1 MCGSGS
7 PVPRYFWT
15 LHLHERQGGTVSLGR
30 PEGTAQGD
38 VVSDIATLRLL
49 SVTDFATIEQL
60 DIELAAGFSVLTG
73 ETGAGKSIIVDA
85 LGLLLGGRADV
96 GMVRS
101 GARQSRVEGIFLL
114 GGDIAQ
120 KINVVLNEYD
130 FDVGEEEIIL
140 AREVN
145 LDGRNTCRVNG
156 RIVPLRLLSTLAQH
170 LVDIHGQNQHLSL
183 LRIREHMDILDKYG
197 GLWQLRTEVAEG
209 ARKLTEA
216 RRELDRLRR
225 DEAEVAQRVDFLRYQ
240 AGEISAANLRPNEYD
255 DLTLERDRVANA
267 ELIITLCDHAYGAL
281 YDGLD
286 RRESVMDLI
295 GQVSKDLSQLERLDP
310 SLRHNLESV
319 DALMHQVDELARAL
333 RSYRDG
339 IEYSPVR
346 LHELEERLDLINRLK
361 RKYGSTTGEI
371 LAFGERAS
379 QELEELDHREERVEE
394 LKAREM
400 DLRRQVGRLAGQL
413 SEARQH
419 AARGLADAIQ
429 EEAAGLAFGHA
440 EVLVDI
446 RQSDSEDGVP
456 VGTADGVR
464 YATPSSGG
472 ESIRHLAFNET
483 GIDSV
488 EFLISLNPGEPPRPL
503 ARIASG
509 GEASRLMLAI
519 KSILSTADQIPILV
533 FDEIDAGIGGRVGSV
548 LGRKLWGLSKNHLVL
563 CVTHLPQ
570 IACYAD
576 HHAKVT
582 KLASHDRTVTSVD
595 VLDGEARVTELSQ
608 MLGSDSGATRTNA
621 TEMLRQAMSWKESKR
636 LHPLID
642 DH

>member
-1 MCGSGS
+1 M
-7 PVPRYFWT
+7 
-15 LHLHERQGGTVSLGR
+15 GR
-30 PEGTAQGD
+30 PKGTAQRG
-38 VVSDIATLRLL
+38 VVSDIAMLRLL
-49 SVTDFATIEQL
+49 SVTNFATIEQL
-60 DIELAAGFSVLTG
+60 DFELAPGFSVLTG

-85 LGLLLGGRADV
+85 LGFLIGGRADV

-114 GGDIAQ
+114 GDDIPQ
-120 KINVVLNEYD
+120 KMKVALNEYQI
-130 FDVGEEEIIL
+130 DVGEEEIIL

-183 LRIREHMDILDKYG
+183 LRVREHMDILDKYG
-197 GLWQLRTEVAEG
+197 GLWQLRTDVAEW
-209 ARKLTEA
+209 ARQLTEVSQ
-216 RRELDRLRR
+216 ELDRLRK
-225 DEAEVAQRVDFLRYQ
+225 DEEEVAQRVDFLRYQ
-240 AGEISAANLRPNEYD
+240 VGEISTANLRPTEYD

-267 ELIITLCDHAYGAL
+267 ERIITLSDHAYRAL
-281 YDGLD
+281 YDSFD

-295 GQVSKDLSQLERLDP
+295 GQVSKDLSQLEQLDP
-310 SLRHNLESV
+310 SLRQNLESV

-339 IEYSPVR
+339 IEYSPDR
-346 LHELEERLDLINRLK
+346 LHELQERLDLINRLK
-361 RKYGSTTGEI
+361 RKYGSTIGEI
-371 LAFGERAS
+371 LAFGERAL
-379 QELEELDHREERVEE
+379 QELEKLYHREERVEG

-400 DLRRQVGRLAGQL
+400 DLRRRVGRLAGQL

-429 EEAAGLAFGHA
+429 EEVAGLAFGHA
-440 EVLVDI
+440 QVLVDI

-456 VGTADGVR
+456 VGAADGVP
-464 YATPSSGG
+464 YATPSLGG

-519 KSILSTADQIPILV
+519 KTILSTADQIPILV
-533 FDEIDAGIGGRVGSV
+533 FDEVDAGVGGRIGSV
-548 LGRKLWGLSKNHLVL
+548 LGQKLWGLSKSHLVL

-582 KLASHDRTVTSVD
+582 KLASHDRTVTSVE
-595 VLDGEARVTELSQ
+595 VLDGEAKVTELSQ
-608 MLGSDSGATRTNA
+608 MLGSDSGATRTNVL
-621 TEMLRQAMSWKESKR
+621 EMLRQAKSWKESKR
-636 LHPLID
+636 VHPLIND
-642 DH
+642 N

>member
-1 MCGSGS
+1 M
-7 PVPRYFWT
+7 
-15 LHLHERQGGTVSLGR
+15 
-30 PEGTAQGD
+30 
-38 VVSDIATLRLL
+38 LRLL
-49 SVTDFATIEQL
+49 SITNFATIEQL
-60 DIELAAGFSVLTG
+60 EIELAPSLSVLTG

-85 LGLLLGGRADV
+85 LSLLLGGRADV

-101 GARQSRVEGIFLL
+101 GARQSRVEGVFLL
-114 GGDIAQ
+114 SGDIGQ
-120 KINVVLNEYD
+120 KIIVTLNEYEI
-130 FDVGEEEIIL
+130 DVDEEEIIL

-183 LRIREHMDILDKYG
+183 LRVREHMDILDKYG
-197 GLWQLRTEVAEG
+197 GLWQLRTEVAEWS
-209 ARKLTEA
+209 RQLTEV
-216 RRELDRLRR
+216 RQELDRLRM
-225 DEAEVAQRVDFLRYQ
+225 DEGALAQRVDFLRYQ
-240 AGEISAANLRPNEYD
+240 VEEISTANLRPAED
-255 DLTLERDRVANA
+255 HDLTLERDRVANA
-267 ELIITLCDHAYGAL
+267 ERIITLSDHAYRAL
-281 YDGLD
+281 YDSFD

-310 SLRHNLESV
+310 SLRQNLESV

-339 IEYSPVR
+339 IEYSPER

-361 RKYGSTTGEI
+361 RKYGSTIGEI

-379 QELEELDHREERVEE
+379 QELEKLYHSEERVEG
-394 LKAREM
+394 LKSREM
-400 DLRRQVGRLAGQL
+400 DLRRQVGKLAGQL

-419 AARGLADAIQ
+419 AAKRLADAIQ
-429 EEAAGLAFGHA
+429 EEVTGLALGHA
-440 EVLVDI
+440 QVLVDI

-456 VGTADGVR
+456 VGTADPVPS
-464 YATPSSGG
+464 ATPSLGG
-472 ESIRHLAFNET
+472 ESIRRLAFNRT

-519 KSILSTADQIPILV
+519 KTILSTADQIPILV
-533 FDEIDAGIGGRVGSV
+533 FDEIDAGIGGRVGSI
-548 LGRKLWGLSKNHLVL
+548 LGQKLWDLSRNHQVL

-576 HHAKVT
+576 HHAQVT
-582 KLASHDRTVTSVD
+582 KLASHDRAVTSVE

-608 MLGSDSGATRTNA
+608 MLGSHSGATRTNA
-621 TEMLRQAMSWKESKR
+621 LEMLQQANSWKESKSVKDVDVQQKGLR
-636 LHPLID
+636 
-642 DH
+642 

>member
-1 MCGSGS
+1 M
-7 PVPRYFWT
+7 
-15 LHLHERQGGTVSLGR
+15 
-30 PEGTAQGD
+30 A
-38 VVSDIATLRLL
+38 SDIATLRLL
-49 SVTDFATIEQL
+49 SVTDFATIERL
-60 DIELAAGFSVLTG
+60 DIELEAGFSVLTG

-120 KINVVLNEYD
+120 RVNVVLKEYG
-130 FDVGEEEIIL
+130 FEAGEEELIL

-183 LRIREHMDILDKYG
+183 LRVREHMDILDQYG
-197 GLWQLRTEVAEG
+197 GLWQLRAEVAEG
-209 ARKLTEA
+209 ARQLTEA
-216 RRELDRLRR
+216 RRELDRLRK

-240 AGEISAANLRPNEYD
+240 VEEIGEANLRPSEYN
-255 DLTLERDRVANA
+255 DLTLERDRVANT
-267 ELIITLCDHAYGAL
+267 ERIIALCDHAYGAL

-286 RRESVMDLI
+286 QRESVMDLI
-295 GQVSKDLSQLERLDP
+295 GLVSRDLSQLEQLDP
-310 SLRHNLESV
+310 SLTHNLEPV
-319 DALMHQVDELARAL
+319 DALMHQVDELARTL

-339 IEYSPVR
+339 IEYSPDR
-346 LHELEERLDLINRLK
+346 LHELEERLDLINRLR
-361 RKYGSTTGEI
+361 RKYGGTIGEI
-371 LAFGERAS
+371 LTYGERAS
-379 QELEELDHREERVEE
+379 QELETLDHREEHAEE
-394 LKAREM
+394 LRARETE
-400 DLRRQVGRLAGQL
+400 LQGQVGRLVGRL

-419 AARGLADAIQ
+419 AAVGLADAIE
-429 EEAAGLAFGHA
+429 EEAAGLGFGHA

-446 RQSDSEDGVP
+446 RQSDSADGVP

-464 YATPSSGG
+464 HATPPSDG
-472 ESIRHLAFNET
+472 ESIRRLAFNET
-483 GIDSV
+483 GVDEV

-548 LGRKLWGLSKNHLVL
+548 LGRKLWDLSKNHLVL

-576 HHAKVT
+576 HHARVAKV
-582 KLASHDRTVTSVD
+582 ASHDRTVTSVE
-595 VLDGEARVTELSQ
+595 VLDGEDRVAELSQ
-608 MLGSDSGATRTNA
+608 MLGSDSGASRTNA
-621 TEMLRQAMSWKESKR
+621 TEMLRQAMSWKESKG
-636 LHPLID
+636 LQPLTD

>member
-1 MCGSGS
+1 M
-7 PVPRYFWT
+7 
-15 LHLHERQGGTVSLGR
+15 
-30 PEGTAQGD
+30 
-38 VVSDIATLRLL
+38 LRLL
-49 SVTDFATIEQL
+49 SVTNFATIEQL
-60 DIELAAGFSVLTG
+60 DIELAPGFSVLTG

-85 LGLLLGGRADV
+85 LGFLIGGRAEV

-114 GGDIAQ
+114 GGDISQ
-120 KINVVLNEYD
+120 KIKVALNECEI
-130 FDVGEEEIIL
+130 DVGEEEIIL

-170 LVDIHGQNQHLSL
+170 LVDIHGQHQHLSL
-183 LRIREHMDILDKYG
+183 LRVREHMDILDKYG
-197 GLWQLRTEVAEG
+197 GLWQLRTEVAEW
-209 ARKLTEA
+209 ARQLTEV
-216 RRELDRLRR
+216 RQELDRLRE

-240 AGEISAANLRPNEYD
+240 VGEISTANLRPTEYD

-267 ELIITLCDHAYGAL
+267 ERIITLSDHAYRAL
-281 YDGLD
+281 YDSFD

-295 GQVSKDLSQLERLDP
+295 GQVSKDLSQLEQLDP
-310 SLRHNLESV
+310 SLRQNLESV

-339 IEYSPVR
+339 IEYSPER

-361 RKYGSTTGEI
+361 RKYGSTIGEI

-379 QELEELDHREERVEE
+379 QELEKLCHREERAEGF
-394 LKAREM
+394 KAREM

-429 EEAAGLAFGHA
+429 EEVAGLAFGHA
-440 EVLVDI
+440 QVLVDI
-446 RQSDSEDGVP
+446 RQSDSEGGVP
-456 VGTADGVR
+456 VGTADGVP
-464 YATPSSGG
+464 YATPSLGG

-488 EFLISLNPGEPPRPL
+488 EFLISLNPGESPRPL

-519 KSILSTADQIPILV
+519 KTILSTADQIPILV
-533 FDEIDAGIGGRVGSV
+533 FDEVDAGVGGRVGSV
-548 LGRKLWGLSKNHLVL
+548 LGQKLWCLSKSHLVL

-582 KLASHDRTVTSVD
+582 KLASHDRTVTSVE

-621 TEMLRQAMSWKESKR
+621 LEMLRQAKSWKESKR
-636 LHPLID
+636 VPPLIND
-642 DH
+642 N

>member
-1 MCGSGS
+1 M
-7 PVPRYFWT
+7 
-15 LHLHERQGGTVSLGR
+15 
-30 PEGTAQGD
+30 
-38 VVSDIATLRLL
+38 LRLL
-49 SVTDFATIEQL
+49 SVTNFATIEQL
-60 DIELAAGFSVLTG
+60 DIELAPGFSVLTG

-85 LGLLLGGRADV
+85 LGFLIGGRADV

-114 GGDIAQ
+114 GGDISQ
-120 KINVVLNEYD
+120 KIKVALNEYEI
-130 FDVGEEEIIL
+130 DVGEEEIIL

-183 LRIREHMDILDKYG
+183 LRVREHMDILDKYG
-197 GLWQLRTEVAEG
+197 GLWQLRIEVAEW
-209 ARKLTEA
+209 ARQLTEV
-216 RRELDRLRR
+216 RQELDRLRE

-240 AGEISAANLRPNEYD
+240 VGEISTANLRPTEYD

-267 ELIITLCDHAYGAL
+267 ERIITLSDHAYRAL
-281 YDGLD
+281 YDSFD

-310 SLRHNLESV
+310 SLSQNLESV

-339 IEYSPVR
+339 IEYSPER
-346 LHELEERLDLINRLK
+346 LHELEERLDLINQLK
-361 RKYGSTTGEI
+361 RKYGSTIGEI
-371 LAFGERAS
+371 LAFGDRAS
-379 QELEELDHREERVEE
+379 QELEKLYHREERAEG

-440 EVLVDI
+440 QVLVDI

-464 YATPSSGG
+464 YATPSLGW

-509 GEASRLMLAI
+509 GEASRLMLAV
-519 KSILSTADQIPILV
+519 KTILSTADQIPILV
-533 FDEIDAGIGGRVGSV
+533 FDEVDAGVGGRVGSV
-548 LGRKLWGLSKNHLVL
+548 LGQKLWGLSKSHLVL

-576 HHAKVT
+576 HHAKVA
-582 KLASHDRTVTSVD
+582 KLASHDRTVTSVE

-621 TEMLRQAMSWKESKR
+621 LEMLRQAKSWKESKSV
-636 LHPLID
+636 HPLIND
-642 DH
+642 N

>member
-1 MCGSGS
+1 M
-7 PVPRYFWT
+7 
-15 LHLHERQGGTVSLGR
+15 
-30 PEGTAQGD
+30 
-38 VVSDIATLRLL
+38 LRLL

-60 DIELAAGFSVLTG
+60 DIELGPGFSVLTG

-114 GGDIAQ
+114 GGDISQ
-120 KINVVLNEYD
+120 KVNVALYEYGID
-130 FDVGEEEIIL
+130 AGEEEIIL

-183 LRIREHMDILDKYG
+183 LRVREHIDILDKYG
-197 GLWQLRTEVAEG
+197 GLWQLRTEVAER
-209 ARKLTEA
+209 ARQLTEV
-216 RRELDRLRR
+216 RRELELLREN
-225 DEAEVAQRVDFLRYQ
+225 EAEVARRVDFLRYQ
-240 AGEISAANLRPNEYD
+240 VEEISAANLRPAEYE

-267 ELIITLCDHAYGAL
+267 ERIIALCDHAYGAL
-281 YDGLD
+281 YEGLD

-295 GQVSKDLSQLERLDP
+295 GRVSKDLSHLEQLDP
-310 SLRHNLESV
+310 SLKQNLESV
-319 DALMHQVDELARAL
+319 ESLMHQVDDLARSL
-333 RSYRDG
+333 RSYRDD
-339 IEYSPVR
+339 IEYSPDR

-361 RKYGSTTGEI
+361 RKYGSSIGEI
-371 LAFGERAS
+371 LAFGEGAS
-379 QELEELDHREERVEE
+379 QELGELENREERAEE

-400 DLRRQVGRLAGQL
+400 DLRWQVGRLAGQL

-419 AARGLADAIQ
+419 AAVGLANAIQ
-429 EEAAGLAFGHA
+429 EEVAGLALGHA
-440 EVLVDI
+440 EVVVDI
-446 RQSDSEDGVP
+446 RQSDAQDGVP
-456 VGTADGVR
+456 VGSAKGVR
-464 YATPSSGG
+464 DATPASG
-472 ESIRHLAFNET
+472 EDSIRRLAFNET

-519 KSILSTADQIPILV
+519 KSILSAADQIPILV

-548 LGRKLWGLSKNHLVL
+548 LGQKLWGLSRSHIVL

-576 HHAKVT
+576 HHARVT
-582 KLASHDRTVTSVD
+582 KLASHDRTVTAVEA
-595 VLDGEARVTELSQ
+595 LDGEARVAELSQ

-621 TEMLRQAMSWKESKR
+621 SEMLRQATSWKENEGVHTLVDS
-636 LHPLID
+636 D
-642 DH
+642 

>member
-1 MCGSGS
+1 M
-7 PVPRYFWT
+7 
-15 LHLHERQGGTVSLGR
+15 GR
-30 PEGTAQGD
+30 PEGTAQRD
-38 VVSDIATLRLL
+38 VVSDTATLRLL

-85 LGLLLGGRADV
+85 LGLLLGGRAYV

-101 GARQSRVEGIFLL
+101 GARQARVEGIFLL

-130 FDVGEEEIIL
+130 LDVGEEEIIL

-183 LRIREHMDILDKYG
+183 LRVREHMDILDKYG

-209 ARKLTEA
+209 ARQLTDI
-216 RRELDRLRR
+216 RRELDRLREN
-225 DEAEVAQRVDFLRYQ
+225 DAEVAQRVDFLRYQ
-240 AGEISAANLRPNEYD
+240 VGEISAANLRPSEYD

-267 ELIITLCDHAYGAL
+267 ERIITLSDHAYGAL

-310 SLRHNLESV
+310 SLRQNLESV

-339 IEYSPVR
+339 IEYSPDR
-346 LHELEERLDLINRLK
+346 LHELEGRLDLINRLR
-361 RKYGSTTGEI
+361 RKYGSTIGEI

-379 QELEELDHREERVEE
+379 QELETLYHREERVEE

-419 AARGLADAIQ
+419 AAMGLADAIQ
-429 EEAAGLAFGHA
+429 EEAAGLGFGHA

-488 EFLISLNPGEPPRPL
+488 EFLISLNRGEPPRPL

-533 FDEIDAGIGGRVGSV
+533 FDEIDAGTGGRVGSV
-548 LGRKLWGLSKNHLVL
+548 LGQKLWGLSKNHLVL

-582 KLASHDRTVTSVD
+582 KLASHDRTVTSVE

-621 TEMLRQAMSWKESKR
+621 TEMLRQAMNWKESKR

>member
-1 MCGSGS
+1 M
-7 PVPRYFWT
+7 
-15 LHLHERQGGTVSLGR
+15 GR
-30 PEGTAQGD
+30 AGGTAQRD
-38 VVSDIATLRLL
+38 VVSDIAMLRLL

-60 DIELAAGFSVLTG
+60 DIELGAGFNVLTG

-101 GARQSRVEGIFLL
+101 GARRSRVEGIFLL
-114 GGDIAQ
+114 DGDIAQ
-120 KINVVLNEYD
+120 KINVALIEYD

-183 LRIREHMDILDKYG
+183 LRVSEHMDILDKYG

-209 ARKLTEA
+209 ARQLTDI
-216 RRELDRLRR
+216 RRELDRLREN
-225 DEAEVAQRVDFLRYQ
+225 EAEVARRVDFLRYQ
-240 AGEISAANLRPNEYD
+240 VEEISSANLRPTEDD

-267 ELIITLCDHAYGAL
+267 ERIITLCGHAYGAL

-295 GQVSKDLSQLERLDP
+295 GQVSRDLSQLEQLDP
-310 SLRHNLESV
+310 SLRQNLESV
-319 DALMHQVDELARAL
+319 HDLMHQVDELARAL

-339 IEYSPVR
+339 IEYSPDR
-346 LHELEERLDLINRLK
+346 LHELEERLYLINGLK
-361 RKYGSTTGEI
+361 RKYGSTIGEI

-379 QELEELDHREERVEE
+379 QELEELDHREERAEG
-394 LKAREM
+394 LKAREI
-400 DLRRQVGRLAGQL
+400 DLRRQVGRLAGRL

-419 AARGLADAIQ
+419 AARGLADAIE

-440 EVLVDI
+440 QVLVDI

-456 VGTADGVR
+456 VGTADGVP
-464 YATPSSGG
+464 YATPSSD
-472 ESIRHLAFNET
+472 EEYTRRLAFNET

-548 LGRKLWGLSKNHLVL
+548 LGQKLWGLSRNHLVL

-576 HHAKVT
+576 HHAKVM
-582 KLASHDRTVTSVD
+582 KLASHDRTVTAVE

-621 TEMLRQAMSWKESKR
+621 SEMLRQAMSWKES
-636 LHPLID
+636 
-642 DH
+642 

>member
-1 MCGSGS
+1 M
-7 PVPRYFWT
+7 
-15 LHLHERQGGTVSLGR
+15 
-30 PEGTAQGD
+30 
-38 VVSDIATLRLL
+38 DIAMLRLL
-49 SVTDFATIEQL
+49 SVTNFATIEQL
-60 DIELAAGFSVLTG
+60 DIELAPGFSVLTG

-85 LGLLLGGRADV
+85 LGFLIGGRADV

-114 GGDIAQ
+114 GGDISQ
-120 KINVVLNEYD
+120 KIKVALNEYEI
-130 FDVGEEEIIL
+130 DVGEEEIIL

-183 LRIREHMDILDKYG
+183 LRVREHLDILDKYG
-197 GLWQLRTEVAEG
+197 GLWQLRTEVAES
-209 ARKLTEA
+209 ARQLTEV
-216 RRELDRLRR
+216 RQELDRLRR
-225 DEAEVAQRVDFLRYQ
+225 DEAEVAQRADFLRFQ
-240 AGEISAANLRPNEYD
+240 VEEISAANLRPTEYD

-267 ELIITLCDHAYGAL
+267 ERIITLSDHAYRAL
-281 YDGLD
+281 YDGFD
-286 RRESVMDLI
+286 RRESAMDLI
-295 GQVSKDLSQLERLDP
+295 GQVSKDLSQLEQLDP
-310 SLRHNLESV
+310 SLRQNLESV
-319 DALMHQVDELARAL
+319 DALMHQVDELARTL

-339 IEYSPVR
+339 IEYSPDR

-361 RKYGSTTGEI
+361 RKYGSTIGEI

-379 QELEELDHREERVEE
+379 QELENLNHREESVEG
-394 LKAREM
+394 LRAREM

-419 AARGLADAIQ
+419 AARSLADAIQ
-429 EEAAGLAFGHA
+429 EEVAGLALGHA
-440 EVLVDI
+440 EVLLDI

-456 VGTADGVR
+456 VGTADGVPD
-464 YATPSSGG
+464 ATPSSGG

-533 FDEIDAGIGGRVGSV
+533 FDEIDAGVGGRVGSI
-548 LGRKLWGLSKNHLVL
+548 LGQKLWDLSKSHLVL

-582 KLASHDRTVTSVD
+582 KLASHDRTVTSVE
-595 VLDGEARVTELSQ
+595 VLGGEARVTELSQ

-621 TEMLRQAMSWKESKR
+621 SEMLRQATSWKESKR
-636 LHPLID
+636 VHR
-642 DH
+642 

>member
-1 MCGSGS
+1 M
-7 PVPRYFWT
+7 
-15 LHLHERQGGTVSLGR
+15 
-30 PEGTAQGD
+30 
-38 VVSDIATLRLL
+38 LRLL

-60 DIELAAGFSVLTG
+60 DIELGTGFSVLTG

-101 GARQSRVEGIFLL
+101 GARRSRVEGIFLL
-114 GGDIAQ
+114 GGDISQ
-120 KINVVLNEYD
+120 RVNVALYEYGI
-130 FDVGEEEIIL
+130 DVGEEEMIL

-156 RIVPLRLLSTLAQH
+156 RIVPLRLLSALAQH

-183 LRIREHMDILDKYG
+183 LRVREHIDILDKYG
-197 GLWQLRTEVAEG
+197 GLWQRRTEVAEM
-209 ARKLTEA
+209 ARQLTET
-216 RRELDRLRR
+216 RRELDRLREN
-225 DEAEVAQRVDFLRYQ
+225 EAEVARRADFLKYQ
-240 AGEISAANLRPNEYD
+240 VEEISSADLRPTEYE

-267 ELIITLCDHAYGAL
+267 ERIIVLCDHAYGAL
-281 YDGLD
+281 YEGLD
-286 RRESVMDLI
+286 RRESVMDLM
-295 GQVSKDLSQLERLDP
+295 GQVSKDLSQLEQLDP
-310 SLRHNLESV
+310 SLSQNLEPV
-319 DALMHQVDELARAL
+319 AALMHQVDELARAL
-333 RSYRDG
+333 RSYRED
-339 IEYSPVR
+339 IEYSPDR
-346 LHELEERLDLINRLK
+346 LNELEERLDLINRLR
-361 RKYGSTTGEI
+361 RKYGSTIGEI

-379 QELEELDHREERVEE
+379 QELEELEHGEERAEK

-440 EVLVDI
+440 EVIVDI

-456 VGTADGVR
+456 VGTANGVQK
-464 YATPSSGG
+464 AASSADG
-472 ESIRHLAFNET
+472 ESIRYFAFNET

-548 LGRKLWGLSKNHLVL
+548 LGQKLWGLSRNHLVL

-582 KLASHDRTVTSVD
+582 KLASHDRTVTAVE
-595 VLDGEARVTELSQ
+595 VLDGEARVAELSQ
-608 MLGSDSGATRTNA
+608 MLGSDSGATRTSA
-621 TEMLRQAMSWKESKR
+621 SEMLHQATGWKDSER
-636 LHPLID
+636 VHPLID
-642 DH
+642 DE